1 MLKKLQPEDVKLKT
15 LAGEPI
21 LSILTKAPGNSAAI
35 GGLKIV
41 AENGWCALRPSG
53 TEDIYKIYAESFLD
67 AAHLARIQDEAK
79 AMVAGLI

>member
-1 MLKKLQPEDVKLKT
+1 VPVKT

-21 LSILTKAPGNSAAI
+21 TAILTKAPGNGAAI

-53 TEDIYKIYAESFLD
+53 TEDIYKIYAESFID

-79 AMVAGLI
+79 AMVNGLL